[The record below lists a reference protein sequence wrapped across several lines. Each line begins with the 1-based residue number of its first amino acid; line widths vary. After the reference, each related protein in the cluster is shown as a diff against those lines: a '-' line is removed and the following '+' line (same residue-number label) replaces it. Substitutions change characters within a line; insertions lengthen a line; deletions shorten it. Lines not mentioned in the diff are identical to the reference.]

1 MGLQEKLDAIRA
13 KSKEQIPPEAQ
24 AVMQRATEAL
34 SRPDVQK
41 RVVRPGDPAPGFALP
56 NVRGLPVSLGS
67 LLAKGPV
74 VLSFYR
80 GVW

>member
-1 MGLQEKLDAIRA
+1 MGLQEKLDAIKA

-24 AVMQRATEAL
+24 AVMQRAAEAL
-34 SRPDVQK
+34 AHPSVLE
-41 RVVRPGDPAPGFALP
+41 RVVRAGDPAPGFALP
-56 NVRGLPVSLGS
+56 NVRGLPVSLGG

-74 VLSFYR
+74 VLTLYR